1 MLIQEIRELTD
12 QQLQEELS
20 KSYQE
25 LMNLRFWA
33 ATNQLPD
40 TNMPRSVRKSIA
52 RLQTI
57 MRERQVVEGEHGQ
70 GHAQGP
76 QRFRGAGG
84 AGKNHGCGD
93 GLETASSDLR

>member
-12 QQLQEELS
+12 QQLKEELA

-25 LMNLRFWA
+25 LMNLRFRA
-33 ATNQLPD
+33 ATNQLPN

-57 MRERQVVEGEHGQ
+57 MRERQVVEG
-70 GHAQGP
+70 
-76 QRFRGAGG
+76 
-84 AGKNHGCGD
+84 
-93 GLETASSDLR
+93 

>member
-25 LMNLRFWA
+25 LMNLRFRA

-57 MRERQVVEGEHGQ
+57 MRERQVVEG
-70 GHAQGP
+70 
-76 QRFRGAGG
+76 
-84 AGKNHGCGD
+84 
-93 GLETASSDLR
+93 